1 MSVGIRGISGLAGY
15 PAARRPVRGRDVPN
29 SGKWESP
36 NTDAF
41 GLSLLS
47 RSRLVDDERDGEHW
61 RDAIER
67 LREESNDVLREIW
80 AAKRRGLE
88 DPDDKPARPKPPEPP
103 ER

>member
-1 MSVGIRGISGLAGY
+1 
-15 PAARRPVRGRDVPN
+15 
-29 SGKWESP
+29 
-36 NTDAF
+36 
-41 GLSLLS
+41 
-47 RSRLVDDERDGEHW
+47 VDDERDGEHW